1 MNENLRKQL
10 IRHEGINLTAYRCPA
25 GYVTVGI
32 GHNLEANPVPGIPCK
47 IGHTITDDQ
56 AKRLFEADVAMF
68 AEQIDKRWS
77 WARDMGETRYC
88 VLINMAFNMGVDRLA
103 GFKQALAAMQRGD
116 YDTAAVEILDS
127 ANYGRSPYPGVRKRA
142 LEMSE
147 QMRTGVWA

>member
-10 IRHEGINLTAYRCPA
+10 IRHEGINLTSYRCPA
-25 GYVTVGI
+25 GYITVGI

-47 IGHTITDDQ
+47 IWHTITDDQ
-56 AKRLFEADVAMF
+56 ANRLFEADVAMF
-68 AEQIDKRWS
+68 AAQIDKRWP
-77 WARDMGETRYC
+77 WARDMGETRYS

-103 GFKQALAAMQRGD
+103 GFKDALAAMRRGD

-127 ANYGRSPYPGVRKRA
+127 ENYGRSPYPGVRKRA